1 MYAGYELFEN
11 VARPGSEENIDNEK
25 YEYKFRDWA
34 GAEARG
40 DSLAPFL
47 DAAQR
52 DPRASTRRSASCA
65 TSASTGATTTRSW
78 STSSTSTRRSRP
90 TGRSD
95 TLIVVVNIDP
105 HSVRQTMV
113 HLDTRVWGV
122 EPGEPFEV
130 EDLLTG
136 AQWTWSDHNFVM
148 LDAFAEPVHI
158 LHVKGAR

>member
-1 MYAGYELFEN
+1 M
-11 VARPGSEENIDNEK
+11 K
-25 YEYKFRDWA
+25 H
-34 GAEARG
+34 
-40 DSLAPFL
+40 L
-47 DAAQR
+47 DAEL
-52 DPRASTRRSASCA
+52 S
-65 TSASTGATTTRSW
+65 
-78 STSSTSTRRSRP
+78 P

-95 TLIVVVNIDP
+95 TLIVVVNTDP

-130 EDLLTG
+130 EELLTG